1 MTFGQKI
8 KYLRNQ
14 KNLTQKELAEKMNV
28 TFQTI
33 SKWESD
39 TNEPDIESIR
49 MLSKI
54 FDCSLDYLF
63 DNEKGNDDTK
73 PQYMP
78 VPVQDNVNSDEA
90 KDEKKEIEI
99 AKENIQET
107 KQVQPKDVNEEQE
120 ATIPSEDKSPSETE
134 NYYKPKFHS
143 FTYREDFKSL
153 LASIICSI
161 IILILCYIAL
171 GLNANLFSI
180 PAIIFLPILFAY
192 MAFAD
197 VYCIFSGSYITEAF
211 LSIATK
217 SIHFPGLIFSFSADG
232 PAWLIG
238 MKILFFVLSIFF
250 SVLFIF
256 LALLVAT
263 FLSFFSCIPLLIR
276 NSI

>member
-90 KDEKKEIEI
+90 KDEKK
-99 AKENIQET
+99 KN
-107 KQVQPKDVNEEQE
+107 
-120 ATIPSEDKSPSETE
+120 
-134 NYYKPKFHS
+134 
-143 FTYREDFKSL
+143 
-153 LASIICSI
+153 
-161 IILILCYIAL
+161 
-171 GLNANLFSI
+171 
-180 PAIIFLPILFAY
+180 
-192 MAFAD
+192 
-197 VYCIFSGSYITEAF
+197 
-211 LSIATK
+211 
-217 SIHFPGLIFSFSADG
+217 
-232 PAWLIG
+232 
-238 MKILFFVLSIFF
+238 
-250 SVLFIF
+250 
-256 LALLVAT
+256 
-263 FLSFFSCIPLLIR
+263 
-276 NSI
+276 